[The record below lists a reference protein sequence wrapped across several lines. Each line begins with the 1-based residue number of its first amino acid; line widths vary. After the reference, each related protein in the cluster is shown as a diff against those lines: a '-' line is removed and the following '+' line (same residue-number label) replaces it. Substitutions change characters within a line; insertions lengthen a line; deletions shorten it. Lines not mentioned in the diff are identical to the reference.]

1 MTNIKVKEISNNTNH
16 EFNDL
21 LGREKLAENFLK
33 VILTQ
38 NAKVYSINAPWGAG
52 KKYFLKFIENS
63 CKNHKVPFIQYN
75 IWETD
80 YLDNPLKS
88 ILNEFLNLILT
99 LECDKYIT
107 KEIKELAKQT
117 KICTSQFIEFIKRFG
132 FHFDYVLPISR
143 WTRFISNWHF
153 KSP

>member
-52 KKYFLKFIENS
+52 KTYFLKFIENS

-75 IWETD
+75 IW
-80 YLDNPLKS
+80 
-88 ILNEFLNLILT
+88 
-99 LECDKYIT
+99 
-107 KEIKELAKQT
+107 
-117 KICTSQFIEFIKRFG
+117 
-132 FHFDYVLPISR
+132 
-143 WTRFISNWHF
+143 
-153 KSP
+153 

>member
-52 KKYFLKFIENS
+52 KTYFS
-63 CKNHKVPFIQYN
+63 Y
-75 IWETD
+75 
-80 YLDNPLKS
+80 
-88 ILNEFLNLILT
+88 
-99 LECDKYIT
+99 
-107 KEIKELAKQT
+107 
-117 KICTSQFIEFIKRFG
+117 TS
-132 FHFDYVLPISR
+132 PA
-143 WTRFISNWHF
+143 
-153 KSP
+153 